1 MINPRVLVGECS
13 IHVEVRGVLLMTI
26 PHRMWECGVNEV
38 GEVRWSGERRGDQT
52 TVLLARYVEEKIQ
65 GCENQGELFD
75 RLEEVLQELRSPTWS
90 KSIREEAIEKT
101 RKSEETEGRDRER
114 EAPEEAVPVE
124 AWRLAA

>member
-13 IHVEVRGVLLMTI
+13 IHVEVRGALLMTI
-26 PHRMWECGVNEV
+26 PHRMWEFGLNEV
-38 GEVRWSGERRGDQT
+38 GEVWWSGERRGDQT

-75 RLEEVLQELRSPTWS
+75 RLEEILQELKSPKWG
-90 KSIREEAIEKT
+90 KSIREEGIEK
-101 RKSEETEGRDRER
+101 KGMSEEREGSDRER
-114 EAPEEAVPVE
+114 ETPEEAVPVE